1 MGHFESSCTYP
12 KPDLSAAPAP
22 PDLVEAA
29 AAQEQKRDPIKRLPV
44 PPVPSAPCENKQP
57 PAPRSCPERSVS
69 AQGPAGDKPPSQEA
83 KDAHL
88 SPGGFLTLYAQFPH
102 SARIIVWKQKASAI
116 ETILHPTASQETAG
130 GGFFFFFFLLLGEA
144 KRNVYLSYLRKETY
158 GKCYAILSTVLLSH
172 NYNALHK
179 AKSFGKSIGL
189 MTR

>member
-57 PAPRSCPERSVS
+57 PAPRSCPERSAS

-130 GGFFFFFFLLLGEA
+130 GGFFFFFSFFLEKQSAMFIFLISERKPMGNAMPYSPLFSCHIIIMHYTKQNLLE
-144 KRNVYLSYLRKETY
+144 NPLV
-158 GKCYAILSTVLLSH
+158 
-172 NYNALHK
+172 
-179 AKSFGKSIGL
+179 
-189 MTR
+189 